1 MKINGK
7 PINILRVVDLKEEL
21 AKRGLPKHGKQR
33 DLIFRLTKYL
43 KSNPQECDPEVP
55 DIGPDKAGGGDSE
68 SSETP
73 QRQLIPPTE
82 KQQMPIDVMQESV
95 PKLIIPE
102 VVDKS
107 AQKVPADAAESSPSY
122 SKDVIMTNESKS
134 IHNADM
140 AIWTLSTEEAS
151 KVMKLDGKPINV
163 LRVHDLMNELKK
175 RNLPRH
181 CKKKQDLVHRL
192 TNYLRL
198 NPHECDPMSLSKE
211 LELARGCSHEEDTT
225 TDKEDM
231 GITQEGES
239 PTPHPIQSNGQQ
251 LGRTVVQDN
260 EQICPMETD
269 QLGTEAVL
277 PQLEKP
283 QIAVDSLGQ
292 QSVSIQF
299 VQCPKCPTTVE
310 DNACL
315 ISHLSRSHPNTTEHG
330 INKTKSAI
338 CNEGEGEQLCG
349 NRVTQEDVPEEI
361 TPEIEQT
368 VVKKEPAGAKETRV
382 VFWQLQPD
390 STLKETSPSYTK
402 AKTTAR
408 LSWHTITTQPDIE
421 DNLKKL
427 SKVMKLN
434 GRVIN
439 FLRVLDLKKELGKRD
454 LPKHGN
460 QQQLVYRL
468 TYYLQHNPHECDP
481 EESNSGAD
489 LVRESSKDPND
500 IAEKEDY
507 VPTGEIDSTHT
518 KTKFERLKEISVKE
532 ENIIDESAAS
542 GDGQQMVEADLQEPD
557 QVKYQI
563 ARMIALKSEPVNEN
577 AAQVEDSEA
586 ISITGELEV
595 KSEGMETQ

>member
-1 MKINGK
+1 MRINGK

-43 KSNPQECDPEVP
+43 KSNPHECDPEVP
-55 DIGPDKAGGGDSE
+55 DIGPDKAGGGDCGS
-68 SSETP
+68 P
-73 QRQLIPPTE
+73 QPQLIRPTE
-82 KQQMPIDVMQESV
+82 QQQMPINVPQERVSEE
-95 PKLIIPE
+95 IIPE
-102 VVDKS
+102 VVEES
-107 AQKVPADAAESSPSY
+107 AHKVPAEAVDSSPSCPNAI
-122 SKDVIMTNESKS
+122 IMTNASQS

-140 AIWTLSTEEAS
+140 AIWTLSTDEAS

-163 LRVHDLMNELKK
+163 LRVHDLMKELKK

-181 CKKKQDLVHRL
+181 YKKKQDLVHRL

-198 NPHECDPMSLSKE
+198 NPHECDPMSQSKE
-211 LELARGCSHEEDTT
+211 LDLARGCSHEEDTT
-225 TDKEDM
+225 TDKDNM
-231 GITQEGES
+231 GITEEGES

-251 LGRTVVQDN
+251 FELTGVQDY

-283 QIAVDSLGQ
+283 QIADDSLGQ

-338 CNEGEGEQLCG
+338 CNEGEDEQLCG
-349 NRVTQEDVPEEI
+349 NRVTQEGVPEEI

-382 VFWQLQPD
+382 VFWQLQPN

-408 LSWHTITTQPDIE
+408 LSWHTITTQPGIE

-468 TYYLQHNPHECDP
+468 TYYLQHNRHECDP
-481 EESNSGAD
+481 EDSNSGAD

-500 IAEKEDY
+500 IAEKQNS
-507 VPTGEIDSTHT
+507 VPTGEIDSSHT
-518 KTKFERLKEISVKE
+518 LLSTKFEQLKKISVKE
-532 ENIIDESAAS
+532 ESITDKIV
-542 GDGQQMVEADLQEPD
+542 DGQNIVEADPD
-557 QVKYQI
+557 QVKYHI
-563 ARMIALKSEPVNEN
+563 ARMIALKSEPVNED
-577 AAQVEDSEA
+577 AAQVEDSEV
-586 ISITGELEV
+586 ITRRDELEV
-595 KSEGMETQ
+595 KSEVIEA